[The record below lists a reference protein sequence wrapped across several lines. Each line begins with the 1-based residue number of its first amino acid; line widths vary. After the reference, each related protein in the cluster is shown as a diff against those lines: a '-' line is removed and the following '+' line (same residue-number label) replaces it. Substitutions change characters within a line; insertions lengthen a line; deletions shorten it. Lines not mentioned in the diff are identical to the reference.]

1 MHFGTSGPQG
11 GDIPPVAYQLAD
23 HLDAALA
30 AAEDLAAAGRTWVP
44 ATAPEGYELA
54 AQMAAERQVIE
65 RVRTFE
71 AVLIGRVLK
80 ARKRAQLLAHEAGDF
95 AVMTRLFIGGTA
107 PLVDVV
113 EELGDSTR
121 ADFETGECRV
131 AYLRQRGVITADAA
145 DLPEGRAIVLG
156 GDGFLIAGR
165 IALAPLVEMIVAFLD
180 ALEAHYDLWPN
191 ETEADDDVPSW
202 GEITEPARDTL
213 AAPAGDDDIALSA
226 PGTQADTML
235 MCGSRIDIDAPED
248 AEVDAATVE
257 AADAT
262 SRFPVAEATT
272 DIAPKPA
279 SERAAPKT
287 SLVERLNALGVPAE

>member
-121 ADFETGECRV
+121 ADFETGDLIHLGRIDAVSTNAAAKDAFTWRGDV
-131 AYLRQRGVITADAA
+131 AFTHTAGELRFEVSGD
-145 DLPEGRAIVLG
+145 DLVVQGDVD
-156 GDGFLIAGR
+156 GDG
-165 IALAPLVEMIVAFLD
+165 VADF
-180 ALEAHYDLWPN
+180 
-191 ETEADDDVPSW
+191 
-202 GEITEPARDTL
+202 EITLT
-213 AAPAGDDDIALSA
+213 GVS
-226 PGTQADTML
+226 
-235 MCGSRIDIDAPED
+235 
-248 AEVDAATVE
+248 
-257 AADAT
+257 
-262 SRFPVAEATT
+262 
-272 DIAPKPA
+272 
-279 SERAAPKT
+279 
-287 SLVERLNALGVPAE
+287 SLVASDFVL